1 MGKKTK
7 FAGYAMHEFYIPTT
21 GKGQKN
27 RRDRRKC
34 EFYNLEHKMCTK
46 LFKPCVGP
54 SICGK
59 YIEIGSS
66 PKTMVGTSVQSKYY
80 GSGVVISDNGEYCT
94 VQYKTTKIQCKKETL
109 FELINE

>member
-1 MGKKTK
+1 MSKKTK

-54 SICGK
+54 SICDK
-59 YIEIGSS
+59 YVEIGF
-66 PKTMVGTSVQSKYY
+66 PQKTMVGTSVQSKYY

-109 FELINE
+109 LELINE